1 MNGLLI
7 PLNEH
12 FLKTDG
18 RSPLRFDGS
27 AIAHSDAATPSP
39 PPPPPQMMRKKIPA
53 RNHRLTDDVI
63 AIHEGAPLAVSLS

>member
-7 PLNEH
+7 PLNEY

-27 AIAHSDAATPSP
+27 ANAHSDAGTPST

-53 RNHRLTDDVI
+53 HNHRLTDDVI
-63 AIHEGAPLAVSLS
+63 AIHEGGPLAVSLS